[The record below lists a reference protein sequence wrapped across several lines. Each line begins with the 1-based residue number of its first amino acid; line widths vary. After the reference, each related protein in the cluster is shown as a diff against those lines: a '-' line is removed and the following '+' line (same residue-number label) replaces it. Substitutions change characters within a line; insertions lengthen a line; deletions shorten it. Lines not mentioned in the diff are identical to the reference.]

1 MGSSG
6 GRYTGL
12 LIAMAGWVAGAGGA
26 ARAQG
31 LQVDGQIG
39 YGLNHRNHQVG
50 GGSLTDLNTAAV
62 AVSYLG
68 LYGREGLGVGQSL
81 VYRLESS
88 LNPATGEVG
97 KTLAGSHRYF
107 DRQAYLGWAHQAGV
121 SLTLGRQFHAATER
135 IVYSFDV
142 LLRAGA
148 NVHLSPT
155 ALYGLNS
162 YQGHD
167 GRVDNAVKLRLGHLL
182 QGTTLAASYGTGLQD
197 GARPRGASHS
207 WELSHVQP
215 QAYAVGLA
223 YVRYNATAPIPGTD
237 QWPNN
242 SFWTWGLNWSWGSVR
257 PYVAY
262 YHSRLTPSATGVDW
276 VNRIWGLG
284 LRWQSSER
292 FIWRVAHYR
301 DQGLGLNHVAGRDG
315 RKVTLVLLGEYLLS
329 PHTSLY
335 GLAARNTLAG
345 GYLTEPVASSAL
357 GRDSSARALL
367 FYSIGINHRF

>member
-1 MGSSG
+1 
-6 GRYTGL
+6 
-12 LIAMAGWVAGAGGA
+12 MAGWVAGAGGA
-26 ARAQG
+26 TQAQG

-50 GGSLTDLNTAAV
+50 GGRLTDLNTAAV

-68 LYGREGLGVGQSL
+68 LYGREDLGVGQSV

-88 LNPATGEVG
+88 LNPATGEAG
-97 KTLAGSHRYF
+97 KTFAGSHRYF
-107 DRQAYLGWAHQAGV
+107 DRQAYLGWEHQAGA

-162 YQGHD
+162 YQGYD
-167 GRVDNAVKLRLGHLL
+167 GRVDNAVKWRLGHLL
-182 QGTTLAASYGTGLQD
+182 RGTTLAASYGMGLQD
-197 GARPRGASHS
+197 GARSRGASHS

-215 QAYAVGLA
+215 QAYTVGLA
-223 YVRYNATAPIPGTD
+223 YVRYNATVPTPGTD
-237 QWPNN
+237 RWPNN
-242 SFWTWGLNWSWGSVR
+242 SFWTWGLNWNWGAVR

-262 YHSRLTPSATGVDW
+262 YHSRLTPSVTGVDW

-284 LRWQSSER
+284 LRWQSSDR
-292 FIWRVAHYR
+292 FIWRSAYYL
-301 DQGLGLNHVAGRDG
+301 DKGSGLNHVSGRDG

-329 PHTSLY
+329 SHTSLY